1 MKLLREQPEMLAIP
15 ILLALLGLFVPGD
28 LNFVP
33 RPFLQGLGFQPAIEE
48 FRSTCPAQV
57 VPPRPVFIPEGA
69 ELI

>member
-33 RPFLQGLGFQPAIEE
+33 RPILQGLGFQPAIEE
-48 FRSTCPAQV
+48 LRSTCPPQF